1 MSFESAGYQL
11 LPVLPELVLA
21 AGAMVLLML
30 GAYRG
35 GPQTTS
41 LVTGLAVCLLVLVGV
56 LELLLPAG
64 KLTTFSGSFIVDDFA
79 RFLKILTLIGSAATL
94 ILSAEFLADP
104 SRRIF
109 EYAILVLLSTL
120 GMMVL
125 ISAGDLIM
133 LYLGLELM
141 SLALYVVAASNRDN
155 AKSTEAG
162 LKYFVLG
169 ALSSGMLLYGAS
181 LVYGF
186 TGTVS
191 FAGIAAG
198 AKTGSVGIVF
208 GLVFLLAGLCF
219 KVSAVPFH
227 MCTPDVYEGAPTPV
241 TAFFASAPKVA
252 ALAVFTRVA
261 LTAFPGIMSQWQQ
274 IVVFVAIASMVLG
287 SFAAI
292 GQKNIK
298 RLMAYSSIGHMG
310 FALVG
315 LAAGTAEGAQGVL
328 VYISIYVAMTLGSF
342 AVILTMKRNGQHV
355 ENISDFAGLSRT
367 NPLLAFF
374 FAMLL
379 FSLAGIPPLAG
390 FFAKWYVFVAAIKAG
405 LFTLAVVGV
414 LASVVGAFYYL
425 TIIKVMYFDEPLG
438 QLDPMRMELR
448 TVLAVAGLFNI
459 FFFVYP
465 GPLVSMATLAAFDSI
480 GSTNAE
486 AIARARGGEPGPM
499 WFVTSE
505 QTAGRGRRH
514 RPWIAPRGNLASSI
528 LEVIDVS
535 PAVAATLGFAAG
547 LALEAALQRVSVEAS
562 LRAAGSDHMKFSL
575 KWPNDVLA
583 GRQKLAGI
591 LLEAEAVTDNRLA
604 VVVGIG
610 TNVIAAPEGTPT
622 PATSLAA
629 LGVHIG
635 AEELFAVLS
644 DSWAEFRGIWDQG
657 HGFGEIRRLWLERA
671 AGLGQGVAIH
681 SGGTIVEGT
690 FDTVDE
696 QGCMIVRTSDGKRVP
711 ISAGDVY
718 FGSVASVGT
727 A

>member
-21 AGAMVLLML
+21 AGAMLLLMV
-30 GAYRG
+30 GAYR

-41 LVTGLAVCLLVLVGV
+41 LVTGLAVCLLVLTGV
-56 LELLLPAG
+56 IELWLPAG

-109 EYAILVLLSTL
+109 EYSILVLLSSL

-181 LVYGF
+181 LIYGL
-186 TGTVS
+186 
-191 FAGIAAG
+191 
-198 AKTGSVGIVF
+198 KTGSVGIVF

-227 MCTPDVYEGAPTPV
+227 MWTPDVYEGAPTPV

-425 TIIKVMYFDEPLG
+425 SIIKVMYFDEPLG
-438 QLDPMRMELR
+438 KLDPMRMELR

-465 GPLVSMATLAAFDSI
+465 GPLVSMAT
-480 GSTNAE
+480 
-486 AIARARGGEPGPM
+486 
-499 WFVTSE
+499 
-505 QTAGRGRRH
+505 
-514 RPWIAPRGNLASSI
+514 
-528 LEVIDVS
+528 
-535 PAVAATLGFAAG
+535 VAAK
-547 LALEAALQRVSVEAS
+547 S
-562 LRAAGSDHMKFSL
+562 LF
-575 KWPNDVLA
+575 
-583 GRQKLAGI
+583 
-591 LLEAEAVTDNRLA
+591 
-604 VVVGIG
+604 
-610 TNVIAAPEGTPT
+610 
-622 PATSLAA
+622 
-629 LGVHIG
+629 
-635 AEELFAVLS
+635 
-644 DSWAEFRGIWDQG
+644 
-657 HGFGEIRRLWLERA
+657 
-671 AGLGQGVAIH
+671 
-681 SGGTIVEGT
+681 
-690 FDTVDE
+690 
-696 QGCMIVRTSDGKRVP
+696 
-711 ISAGDVY
+711 
-718 FGSVASVGT
+718 
-727 A
+727 